1 MPTRA
6 NIENTQVPLQRES
19 EIFIA
24 GYPIPLVTE
33 YTGDVTVQDDTY
45 DVFGVEEQLYFR
57 TIDSGSMTMRAG
69 YARENQIFMDLISDT
84 KPDATAFHTYYPNTK
99 VQLDVVRM
107 YRTPD
112 DDGYYAVEFAGRWT
126 PVVRV
131 PAGGPRERGVIT
143 AEGKCEVPVRIVAD
157 SNKWISAMFDV
168 VALVAGT
175 AGVVPDV
182 NTGYEVKESRLATGT
197 SLLSIPV
204 PTGAG
209 ATGIIKQIPVNMHGY
224 RNAGKYAFSVEVQH
238 RGTSGVTDGV
248 VTKYARVPVTTGMID
263 PSTGNVTITD
273 RDLQGTSLSIAEASH
288 VFVTYLV
295 EYGGVAPGLMGQA
308 GQTVSAWNARFD

>member
-45 DVFGVEEQLYFR
+45 DVFGVEQQLYFR

-69 YARENQIFMDLISDT
+69 YARENQVFLDLISDT
-84 KPDATAFHTYYPNTK
+84 RPDSTVFHTYYPNPK

-107 YRTPD
+107 YRTVD

-131 PAGGPRERGVIT
+131 PTGGPRERGVMT
-143 AEGKCEVPVRIVAD
+143 AEGKCEVPVRIVAAA
-157 SNKWISAMFDV
+157 NKWISVMYDRV
-168 VALVAGT
+168 LLGT
-175 AGVVPDV
+175 AAVTNPITSYNEKASG
-182 NTGYEVKESRLATGT
+182 SGT
-197 SLLSIPV
+197 LGLTITLPASG
-204 PTGAG
+204 T
-209 ATGIIKQIPVNMHGY
+209 IKQIPVGMHGY
-224 RNAGKYAFSVEVQH
+224 RNAGKYAFSVEVQK
-238 RGTSGVTDGV
+238 RVGGI
-248 VTKYARVPVTTGMID
+248 VTKYARVPI
-263 PSTGNVTITD
+263 S
-273 RDLQGTSLSIAEASH
+273 S
-288 VFVTYLV
+288 
-295 EYGGVAPGLMGQA
+295 
-308 GQTVSAWNARFD
+308 